1 MKNYISHLYSVIIV
15 FVMMACLN
23 IDARAMSPADDEQSN
38 ITMNLS
44 VNGKTLKVNLADNA
58 ATKALIE
65 RLKEG
70 TITYN
75 AHDYGGFEK
84 VGALGFSL
92 PANDT
97 YITTEPGDI
106 MLYTSN
112 QFCIFFDSN
121 SWEYTPIGKIKG
133 MTKQQLKDAFG
144 KGEVSITLS
153 LDNTTSITSVSTSE
167 AEENGIYSLD
177 GKKLNKV
184 PTKGI
189 FIENGVK
196 KVMQ

>member
-84 VGALGFSL
+84 VGGLGFSL

-121 SWEYTPIGKIKG
+121 SWEYTPIGKIEG

-144 KGEVSITLS
+144 TGEVSITLS
-153 LDNTTSITSVSTSE
+153 LDNTTSIASVSTSK
-167 AEENGIYSLD
+167 AEETGIYSLD